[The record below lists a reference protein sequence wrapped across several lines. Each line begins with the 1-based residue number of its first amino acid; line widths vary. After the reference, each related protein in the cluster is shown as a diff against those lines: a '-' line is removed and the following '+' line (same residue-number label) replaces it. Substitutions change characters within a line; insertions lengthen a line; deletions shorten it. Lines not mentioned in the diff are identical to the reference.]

1 MRCSPDGLVRHP
13 KPWQLA
19 CTARFLR
26 LHEIAALPDYDTT
39 EASCWR
45 RCWISGRGI
54 SEAIVLGCASRVDL
68 AADLSV
74 RDGLPVLDGVG
85 YAVRLVETLVE
96 LSLKTSKG
104 RGHALSPTPSLVA
117 AGSLPIGSD
126 GSAQPFLARS
136 L

>member
-1 MRCSPDGLVRHP
+1 
-13 KPWQLA
+13 
-19 CTARFLR
+19 
-26 LHEIAALPDYDTT
+26 
-39 EASCWR
+39 
-45 RCWISGRGI
+45 
-54 SEAIVLGCASRVDL
+54 VLGCASRVDL

-117 AGSLPIGSD
+117 AGSPPIGSD
-126 GSAQPFLARS
+126 GSAQPFLAQS